1 MGQRE
6 SRLEDLV
13 IDAGFWRGRRVF
25 LTGHTGF
32 KGAWTAL
39 LLRSVGAEVYGLSL
53 PPHSENDLFNVVRLR
68 DDLVHRLGDIR
79 DIATI
84 RGALEEARP
93 DVVIH
98 MAAQALVRA
107 SYEDPVETYT
117 TNILGTVN
125 LLEAA
130 RLFPSIRAVV
140 VVTSDKCYE
149 NNGSLRACREDD
161 PMGGHDPYSSS
172 KGCAEIITASYRRSF
187 FQNEASTLIA
197 SARAGNVIG
206 GGDWSRDRLVPDIML
221 AFMAGEAVRIRNPD
235 AIRPW
240 QHVMDPVMG
249 YLRLAERLVQGGS
262 SFAEAWNFGPGEDKE
277 IPVSALVQGL
287 AAHWG
292 TDARWVP
299 DKSDNPH
306 EAAYLKLNC
315 EKARTRLDWL
325 PVIDFDLALKLSS
338 QWYRAFQRGSDMRA
352 VTLQQID
359 AILTA

>member
-53 PPHSENDLFNVVRLR
+53 PPQNENDLFNVARLR

-79 DIATI
+79 DIATM
-84 RGALEEARP
+84 RGALEAAQP

-107 SYEDPVETYT
+107 SYDDPVETYT

-130 RLFPSIRAVV
+130 RWFPSIKAVV

-197 SARAGNVIG
+197 S
-206 GGDWSRDRLVPDIML
+206 GGDWSRDRLVPDIMQ

-249 YLRLAERLVQGGS
+249 YLMLAQRLVQGGS

-277 IPVSALVQGL
+277 IPVSTLVQGL

-292 TDARWVP
+292 TDADWVL
-299 DKSDNPH
+299 DQSDNPH

-338 QWYRAFQRGSDMRA
+338 QWYRAFHQGADMRA
-352 VTLQQID
+352 VTLQQINT
-359 AILTA
+359 ILAA